1 MTKRNKEAKVI
12 CFLLDS
18 GWGQVYVPQSQHQRY
33 SQMIAFGVMGEVR
46 QDFAMTT
53 FTLDS
58 LPAPITNYFL
68 EYLSLPNTLVG
79 AIEGT

>member
-1 MTKRNKEAKVI
+1 
-12 CFLLDS
+12 
-18 GWGQVYVPQSQHQRY
+18 
-33 SQMIAFGVMGEVR
+33 MIAFGVMGEVR